1 MSSAVARAAKSMLQA
16 HGVNTSQCEHE
27 LYKPSKNALLAHGD
41 SLARSAERL
50 ALGFAEVEGSGLW
63 MKVDEGHIAA
73 LAAETPA
80 GRMRAFE
87 MYRANTLDILVC
99 KIRDFGPQPN
109 KMGGGTRVYSNGT
122 VCNTSRRFA
131 PPGGHHRRQGKIVE
145 QIMAKLDAK
154 VLNAHL
160 KRTERKGVNRTTNQ
174 LTTNLFPAMTVSYTR
189 LSNNITA
196 ARVPAEM
203 LLSFETKPH
212 SMDRLDES
220 AIAWS
225 AVLSSMGVVPNRA
238 RILGALAV
246 AWGTRPPPSP
256 HRDTIFN
263 AAELKRD
270 VEALGPEAAARINRF
285 WRA

>member
-1 MSSAVARAAKSMLQA
+1 MSSAVGRTAKSVLQA
-16 HGVNTSQCEHE
+16 HGVNTSKCDQE
-27 LYKPSKNALLAHGD
+27 LYKKSKNALLAHGD

-63 MKVDEGHIAA
+63 MKLTTSHFAA
-73 LAAETPA
+73 LAAGTPA
-80 GRMRAFE
+80 ARIRAFE
-87 MYRANTLDILVC
+87 MYRGNTLDHIVC
-99 KIRDFGPQPN
+99 SIRDFGPRNDKQ
-109 KMGGGTRVYSNGT
+109 GGGIRVWSNGT
-122 VCNTSRRFA
+122 ACNTSRRFSS
-131 PPGGHHRRQGKIVE
+131 PKGMRKTVE
-145 QIMAKLDAK
+145 RIMAKLDAK
-154 VLNAHL
+154 VLNAAL
-160 KRTERKGVNRTTNQ
+160 ESIEREDGERATNQ

-189 LSNNITA
+189 LSNSITA

-212 SMDRLDES
+212 SMARLDES

-246 AWGTRPPPSP
+246 AWGTRPPSSP